1 MSKSKTAN
9 RSKLRGIGLDLS
21 LLRRVPDFRLLFSS
35 GLVSGL
41 GSMIT
46 YVALPFQV
54 KELTGSYIA
63 VGLMG
68 AAELI
73 PLIVF
78 GLYGGVL
85 ADSVDRR
92 KLILIGEFCA
102 LGFSVILLA
111 NSLLGEPKLWVLYL
125 VGGAFAGVNGLRG
138 PSMAAAVPRIVAH
151 QDLPAASA
159 IMGLRYQI
167 PVIAGPALGGIIIAI
182 WGVTPA
188 FGIDVISYGISLILL
203 FRISQIPPSEKA
215 TPPSMAALVDGIKYA
230 SKRQDLM
237 GTYLIDLAAMFFAM
251 PTALFPFWADQLNS
265 PQSLGFLYSAGT
277 VGALLVTLT
286 SSWSLKVHRHG
297 RAVIFAAL
305 AWGFAIFFA
314 GIYNNV
320 YWVLFCLAAA
330 GAADQV
336 SVIFRATIWNQTIPD
351 ELRGRLAGIELLSYT
366 VGPIGGQMRA
376 GGMAAVT
383 GLRGAVVG
391 GGLLCIASVI
401 ALSCVLPNFR
411 KYDARTDPHALSE
424 REIREDRA
432 RDAKSAL
439 GKNDPEN
446 ISGDI
451 SGDKN

>member
-1 MSKSKTAN
+1 MRKTKSRLPKFQ
-9 RSKLRGIGLDLS
+9 RMRGIGLDLS
-21 LLRRVPDFRLLFSS
+21 LLRRVRDFRLLFSS

-46 YVALPFQV
+46 YVALPYQV
-54 KELTGSYIA
+54 KEITGSYVA

-68 AAELI
+68 AAELV

-85 ADSVDRR
+85 ADYVDRR
-92 KLILIGEFCA
+92 KLILIGESTA
-102 LGFSVILLA
+102 LGLSIILLI
-111 NSLLGEPKLWVLYL
+111 NSQLDNPRLWVLYL

-138 PSMAAAVPRIVAH
+138 PSMAAVIPRIVSH
-151 QDLPAASA
+151 DDLPAASA

-167 PVIAGPALGGIIIAI
+167 PVIAGPAIGGIIISI

-188 FGIDVISYGISLILL
+188 FLIDVISYALSLILL
-203 FRISQIPPSEKA
+203 LQVSRMPRSEKA
-215 TPPSMAALVDGIKYA
+215 TPPSIGALFEGVKYA
-230 SKRQDLM
+230 SSRQDLM

-277 VGALLVTLT
+277 VGALLITLT
-286 SSWSLKVHRHG
+286 SKWTLKVHRHG
-297 RAVIFAAL
+297 RAIVFAAL
-305 AWGFAIFFA
+305 IWGLSITISAIF
-314 GIYNNV
+314 NNV
-320 YWVLFCLAAA
+320 YWVLLCLVAA

-351 ELRGRLAGIELLSYT
+351 ELRGRLAGIELLSYA

-383 GLRGAVVG
+383 GLNGAVIG
-391 GGLLCIASVI
+391 GGLLCVASVT
-401 ALSCVLPNFR
+401 ALSSVLPKFR
-411 KYDARTDPHALSE
+411 KYDARTDPYAVSE
-424 REIREDRA
+424 REIRAARA
-432 RDAKSAL
+432 LSELKTENSA
-439 GKNDPEN
+439 
-446 ISGDI
+446 
-451 SGDKN
+451 DKK

>member
-1 MSKSKTAN
+1 MSKTKS
-9 RSKLRGIGLDLS
+9 RLPKLQRMRGIGLDLS
-21 LLRRVPDFRLLFSS
+21 LLRRVRDFRLLFSS

-46 YVALPFQV
+46 YVALPYQV
-54 KELTGSYIA
+54 KEITGSYVA

-68 AAELI
+68 AAELV

-85 ADSVDRR
+85 ADYVDRR
-92 KLILIGEFCA
+92 KLILIGESTA
-102 LGFSVILLA
+102 LGLSIILLI
-111 NSLLGEPKLWVLYL
+111 NSQLENPRLWVLYL

-138 PSMAAAVPRIVAH
+138 PSMAAVIPRIVSH
-151 QDLPAASA
+151 DDLPAASA

-167 PVIAGPALGGIIIAI
+167 PVIAGPAIGGIIISI

-188 FGIDVISYGISLILL
+188 FLIDVISYALSLILL
-203 FRISQIPPSEKA
+203 LQVSRMPRSEKA
-215 TPPSMAALVDGIKYA
+215 TPPSIGALFEGVKYA
-230 SKRQDLM
+230 SSRQDLM

-277 VGALLVTLT
+277 VGALLITLT
-286 SSWSLKVHRHG
+286 SKWTLKVHRHG
-297 RAVIFAAL
+297 RAIVFAAL
-305 AWGFAIFFA
+305 IWGLSITISAIF
-314 GIYNNV
+314 NNV
-320 YWVLFCLAAA
+320 YWVLLCLVAA

-351 ELRGRLAGIELLSYT
+351 ELRGRLAGIELLSYA

-383 GLRGAVVG
+383 GLNGAVIG
-391 GGLLCIASVI
+391 GGLLCVASVT
-401 ALSCVLPNFR
+401 ALSSVLPKFR
-411 KYDARTDPHALSE
+411 KYDARTDPYAVSE
-424 REIREDRA
+424 REIRAARA
-432 RDAKSAL
+432 LSELKTEKPPDEK
-439 GKNDPEN
+439 
-446 ISGDI
+446 
-451 SGDKN
+451 

>member
-1 MSKSKTAN
+1 MSKTKS
-9 RSKLRGIGLDLS
+9 RFSKLWGIRGIGLDIS
-21 LLRRVPDFRLLFSS
+21 LLRRVRDFRLLFTS

-46 YVALPFQV
+46 YVALPYQV
-54 KELTGSYIA
+54 KEITGSYLA

-85 ADSVDRR
+85 ADYVDRR
-92 KLILIGEFCA
+92 KLILIGESTA
-102 LGFSVILLA
+102 LGLSIILLI
-111 NSLLGEPKLWVLYL
+111 NSQLDNPRLWVLYL

-138 PSMAAAVPRIVAH
+138 PSMAAVIPRIVSH
-151 QDLPAASA
+151 DDLPAASA

-167 PVIAGPALGGIIIAI
+167 PVIAGPAIGGIIISI

-188 FGIDVISYGISLILL
+188 FLIDVISYALSLVLL
-203 FRISQIPPSEKA
+203 LQVSRMPRSEKA
-215 TPPSMAALVDGIKYA
+215 TTPSIGALFEGVKYA
-230 SKRQDLM
+230 SSRQDLM

-286 SSWSLKVHRHG
+286 SKWTLKVNRHG
-297 RAVIFAAL
+297 RAIILAAL
-305 AWGFAIFFA
+305 IWGASITISAIF
-314 GIYNNV
+314 NNV
-320 YWVLFCLAAA
+320 YWVLLCLVAA

-351 ELRGRLAGIELLSYT
+351 ELRGRLAGIELLSYA

-383 GLRGAVVG
+383 GLNGAVIG
-391 GGLLCIASVI
+391 GGLLCVASVS
-401 ALSCVLPNFR
+401 ALSSVLPKFR
-411 KYDARTDPHALSE
+411 KYDARTDPYAVSE
-424 REIREDRA
+424 REIRAARA
-432 RDAKSAL
+432 LSELKMEKPADEK
-439 GKNDPEN
+439 
-446 ISGDI
+446 
-451 SGDKN
+451 

>member
-1 MSKSKTAN
+1 MRKTKS
-9 RSKLRGIGLDLS
+9 RLPKLRRMRGIGLDLS
-21 LLRRVPDFRLLFSS
+21 LLRRVRDFRLLFSS

-46 YVALPFQV
+46 YVALPYQV
-54 KELTGSYIA
+54 KEITGSYVA

-68 AAELI
+68 AAELV

-85 ADSVDRR
+85 ADYVDRR
-92 KLILIGEFCA
+92 KLILIGESTA
-102 LGFSVILLA
+102 LGLAIILLI
-111 NSLLGEPKLWVLYL
+111 NSQLDNPRLWVLYL

-138 PSMAAAVPRIVAH
+138 PSMAAVIPRIVSH
-151 QDLPAASA
+151 DDLPAASA

-167 PVIAGPALGGIIIAI
+167 PVIAGPAIGGIIISI

-188 FGIDVISYGISLILL
+188 YLIDVISYALSLILL
-203 FRISQIPPSEKA
+203 IQVSRMPRSEKA
-215 TPPSMAALVDGIKYA
+215 TPPSIKSLFEGVKYA
-230 SKRQDLM
+230 SSRQDLM

-277 VGALLVTLT
+277 VGALLITLT
-286 SSWSLKVHRHG
+286 SKWTLKVHRHG
-297 RAVIFAAL
+297 RAIVFAAL
-305 AWGFAIFFA
+305 IWGLSITISAVF
-314 GIYNNV
+314 NNV
-320 YWVLFCLAAA
+320 YWVLLCLVAA

-351 ELRGRLAGIELLSYT
+351 ELRGRLAGIELLSYA

-383 GLRGAVVG
+383 GLNGAVIG
-391 GGLLCIASVI
+391 GGLLCVASVT
-401 ALSCVLPNFR
+401 ALTSVLPKFR
-411 KYDARTDPHALSE
+411 KYDARTDPYAVSE
-424 REIREDRA
+424 REIRAARA
-432 RDAKSAL
+432 LSELKTENSA
-439 GKNDPEN
+439 
-446 ISGDI
+446 
-451 SGDKN
+451 DKK

>member
-1 MSKSKTAN
+1 MSKTKS
-9 RSKLRGIGLDLS
+9 RLPRVQRMRGIGLDLS
-21 LLRRVPDFRLLFSS
+21 LLRRVRDFRLLFSS

-46 YVALPFQV
+46 YVALPYQV
-54 KELTGSYIA
+54 KEITGSYVA

-85 ADSVDRR
+85 ADYVDRR
-92 KLILIGEFCA
+92 KLILIGESTA
-102 LGFSVILLA
+102 LGLSIILLI
-111 NSLLGEPKLWVLYL
+111 NSQLENPRLWVLYL

-138 PSMAAAVPRIVAH
+138 PSMAAVIPRIVSH
-151 QDLPAASA
+151 EDLPAASA

-167 PVIAGPALGGIIIAI
+167 PVIAGPAIGGIIISI

-188 FGIDVISYGISLILL
+188 YLIDVISYALSLILL
-203 FRISQIPPSEKA
+203 LQVSRMPRSEKA
-215 TPPSMAALVDGIKYA
+215 TPPSIGALFEGVKYA
-230 SKRQDLM
+230 SSRQDLM

-251 PTALFPFWADQLNS
+251 PTALFPFWADQLDS

-277 VGALLVTLT
+277 VGALLITLT
-286 SSWSLKVHRHG
+286 SKWTLKVHRHG
-297 RAVIFAAL
+297 RAIILAAL
-305 AWGFAIFFA
+305 IWGISIAISAIFD
-314 GIYNNV
+314 NV
-320 YWVLFCLAAA
+320 YWVLLCLVAA

-351 ELRGRLAGIELLSYT
+351 ELRGRLAGIELLSYA

-383 GLRGAVVG
+383 GLHGAVIG
-391 GGLLCIASVI
+391 GGLLCVASVS
-401 ALSCVLPNFR
+401 ALTSVLPKFR
-411 KYDARTDPHALSE
+411 KYDARTDPHAVSE
-424 REIREDRA
+424 REIRAARA
-432 RDAKSAL
+432 LSELKMEKSPDE
-439 GKNDPEN
+439 K
-446 ISGDI
+446 
-451 SGDKN
+451 

>member
-1 MSKSKTAN
+1 MSKTKS
-9 RSKLRGIGLDLS
+9 RLPKLQRMRGIGLDLS
-21 LLRRVPDFRLLFSS
+21 LLRRVRDFRLLFSS

-46 YVALPFQV
+46 YVALPYQV
-54 KELTGSYIA
+54 KELTGSYVA

-68 AAELI
+68 AAELV

-85 ADSVDRR
+85 ADYVDRR
-92 KLILIGEFCA
+92 KLIVIGECTA
-102 LGFSVILLA
+102 LGLSTILLI
-111 NSLLGEPKLWVLYL
+111 NSQLDNPRLWVLYL

-138 PSMAAAVPRIVAH
+138 PSMAAVIPRIVSH
-151 QDLPAASA
+151 EDLPAASA

-167 PVIAGPALGGIIIAI
+167 PVIAGPALGGIIISI

-188 FGIDVISYGISLILL
+188 YLIDVITYAFSLILL
-203 FRISQIPPSEKA
+203 LQVSRMPRSEKA
-215 TPPSMAALVDGIKYA
+215 TPPSIGALFEGVKYA
-230 SKRQDLM
+230 SSRQDLM

-277 VGALLVTLT
+277 VGALLITLT
-286 SSWSLKVHRHG
+286 SKWTLKVHRHG
-297 RAVIFAAL
+297 RAIILAAL
-305 AWGFAIFFA
+305 IWGISIAISAIFD
-314 GIYNNV
+314 NV
-320 YWVLFCLAAA
+320 YWVLLCLVAA

-351 ELRGRLAGIELLSYT
+351 ELRGRLAGIELLSYA

-383 GLRGAVVG
+383 GLHGAVIG
-391 GGLLCIASVI
+391 GGLLCVASVS
-401 ALSCVLPNFR
+401 ALSSVLPKFR
-411 KYDARTDPHALSE
+411 KYDARTDPHAVSE
-424 REIREDRA
+424 REIRAARA
-432 RDAKSAL
+432 LSELKMEKPADEK
-439 GKNDPEN
+439 
-446 ISGDI
+446 
-451 SGDKN
+451 

>member
-1 MSKSKTAN
+1 MSKTKS
-9 RSKLRGIGLDLS
+9 RLSKLQGMRGFGLDLS
-21 LLRRVPDFRLLFSS
+21 LLRRVRDFRLLFSS

-46 YVALPFQV
+46 YVALPYQV
-54 KELTGSYIA
+54 KEITGSYVA

-68 AAELI
+68 AAELV

-85 ADSVDRR
+85 ADYVDRR
-92 KLILIGEFCA
+92 KLILIGESTA
-102 LGFSVILLA
+102 LGLSIILLI
-111 NSLLGEPKLWVLYL
+111 NSQLENPRLWVLYL

-138 PSMAAAVPRIVAH
+138 PSMAAVIPRIVSH
-151 QDLPAASA
+151 EDLPAASA

-167 PVIAGPALGGIIIAI
+167 PVIAGPAIGGIIISI

-188 FGIDVISYGISLILL
+188 FLIDVISYALSLMLL
-203 FRISQIPPSEKA
+203 LQVSRMPRSEKA
-215 TPPSMAALVDGIKYA
+215 TPPSIGALFEGVKYA
-230 SKRQDLM
+230 SSRQDLM

-277 VGALLVTLT
+277 VGALLITLT
-286 SSWSLKVHRHG
+286 SKWTLKVHRHG
-297 RAVIFAAL
+297 RAIIFAAL
-305 AWGFAIFFA
+305 IWGLSITISAIF
-314 GIYNNV
+314 NNV
-320 YWVLFCLAAA
+320 YWVLLCLVAA

-351 ELRGRLAGIELLSYT
+351 ELRGRLAGIELLSYA

-383 GLRGAVVG
+383 GLNGAVIG
-391 GGLLCIASVI
+391 GGLLCVASVS
-401 ALSCVLPNFR
+401 ALTSVLPKFR
-411 KYDARTDPHALSE
+411 KYDARTDPYAVSE
-424 REIREDRA
+424 REIRAARA
-432 RDAKSAL
+432 LSELKTERSPDEK
-439 GKNDPEN
+439 
-446 ISGDI
+446 
-451 SGDKN
+451 

>member
-1 MSKSKTAN
+1 MSKTKS
-9 RSKLRGIGLDLS
+9 RLPRVQRMRGIGLDLS
-21 LLRRVPDFRLLFSS
+21 LLRRVRDFRLLFSS

-46 YVALPFQV
+46 YVALPYQV
-54 KELTGSYIA
+54 KEITGSYVA

-68 AAELI
+68 AAELV

-85 ADSVDRR
+85 ADYVDRR
-92 KLILIGEFCA
+92 KLILIGECTA
-102 LGFSVILLA
+102 LGLSIILLI
-111 NSLLGEPKLWVLYL
+111 NSQLDNPRLWVLYL

-138 PSMAAAVPRIVAH
+138 PSMAAVIPRIVSH
-151 QDLPAASA
+151 EDLPAASA

-167 PVIAGPALGGIIIAI
+167 PVIAGPAIGGIIISI

-188 FGIDVISYGISLILL
+188 YLIDVISYALSLILL
-203 FRISQIPPSEKA
+203 LQVSRMPRSEKA
-215 TPPSMAALVDGIKYA
+215 TPPSIGALFEGVKYA
-230 SKRQDLM
+230 SSRQDLM

-277 VGALLVTLT
+277 VGALLITLT
-286 SSWSLKVHRHG
+286 SKWTLKVHRHG
-297 RAVIFAAL
+297 RAIILAAL
-305 AWGFAIFFA
+305 IWGISIAISAIFD
-314 GIYNNV
+314 NV
-320 YWVLFCLAAA
+320 YWVLLCLVAA

-351 ELRGRLAGIELLSYT
+351 ELRGRLAGIELLSYA

-383 GLRGAVVG
+383 GLHGAVIG
-391 GGLLCIASVI
+391 GGLLCVASVS
-401 ALSCVLPNFR
+401 ALTSVLPKFR
-411 KYDARTDPHALSE
+411 KYDSRTDPHAVSE
-424 REIREDRA
+424 REIRAARA
-432 RDAKSAL
+432 LSELKMEKSPDE
-439 GKNDPEN
+439 K
-446 ISGDI
+446 
-451 SGDKN
+451 

>member
-1 MSKSKTAN
+1 MSKTKS
-9 RSKLRGIGLDLS
+9 RLPRVQRMRGIGLDLS
-21 LLRRVPDFRLLFSS
+21 LLRRVRDFRLLFSS

-46 YVALPFQV
+46 YVALPYQV
-54 KELTGSYIA
+54 KEITGSYVA

-85 ADSVDRR
+85 ADYVDRR
-92 KLILIGEFCA
+92 KLILIGESTA
-102 LGFSVILLA
+102 LGLSIILLI
-111 NSLLGEPKLWVLYL
+111 NSQLENPRLWVLYL

-138 PSMAAAVPRIVAH
+138 PSMAAVIPRIVSH
-151 QDLPAASA
+151 EDLPAASA

-167 PVIAGPALGGIIIAI
+167 PVIAGPAIGGIIISI

-188 FGIDVISYGISLILL
+188 YLIDVISYALSLILL
-203 FRISQIPPSEKA
+203 LQVSRMPRSEKA
-215 TPPSMAALVDGIKYA
+215 TPPSIGALFEGVKYA
-230 SKRQDLM
+230 SSRQDLM

-277 VGALLVTLT
+277 VGALLITLT
-286 SSWSLKVHRHG
+286 SRWTLRVHRHG
-297 RAVIFAAL
+297 RAIILAAL
-305 AWGFAIFFA
+305 IWGISIAISAIFD
-314 GIYNNV
+314 NV
-320 YWVLFCLAAA
+320 YWVLLCLVAA

-351 ELRGRLAGIELLSYT
+351 ELRGRLAGIELLSYA

-383 GLRGAVVG
+383 GLHGAVIG
-391 GGLLCIASVI
+391 GGLLCVASVS
-401 ALSCVLPNFR
+401 ALTSVLPKFR
-411 KYDARTDPHALSE
+411 KYDARTDPCAVSE
-424 REIREDRA
+424 REIRAARA
-432 RDAKSAL
+432 LSELKMEKSPDE
-439 GKNDPEN
+439 K
-446 ISGDI
+446 
-451 SGDKN
+451 

>member
-1 MSKSKTAN
+1 MSKTKS
-9 RSKLRGIGLDLS
+9 RFSKLRGIRGIGLDIS
-21 LLRRVPDFRLLFSS
+21 LLRRVRDFRLLFTS

-46 YVALPFQV
+46 YVALPYQV
-54 KELTGSYIA
+54 KEITGSYLA

-85 ADSVDRR
+85 ADYVDRR
-92 KLILIGEFCA
+92 KLILIGESTA
-102 LGFSVILLA
+102 LGLSIILLI
-111 NSLLGEPKLWVLYL
+111 NSQLDNPRLWVLYL
-125 VGGAFAGVNGLRG
+125 VGGTFAGVNGLRG
-138 PSMAAAVPRIVAH
+138 PSMAAVIPRIVSH
-151 QDLPAASA
+151 DDLPAASA

-167 PVIAGPALGGIIIAI
+167 PVIAGPAIGGIIISI

-188 FGIDVISYGISLILL
+188 FLIDVISYALSLVLL
-203 FRISQIPPSEKA
+203 LQVSRMPRSEKA
-215 TPPSMAALVDGIKYA
+215 TTPSIGALFEGVKYA
-230 SKRQDLM
+230 SSRQDLM

-286 SSWSLKVHRHG
+286 SKWTLKVNRHG
-297 RAVIFAAL
+297 RAIILAAL
-305 AWGFAIFFA
+305 IWGASITISAIF
-314 GIYNNV
+314 NNV
-320 YWVLFCLAAA
+320 YWVLLCLVAA

-351 ELRGRLAGIELLSYT
+351 ELRGRLAGIELLSYA

-383 GLRGAVVG
+383 GLNGAVIG
-391 GGLLCIASVI
+391 G
-401 ALSCVLPNFR
+401 
-411 KYDARTDPHALSE
+411 
-424 REIREDRA
+424 
-432 RDAKSAL
+432 
-439 GKNDPEN
+439 
-446 ISGDI
+446 
-451 SGDKN
+451 

>member
-1 MSKSKTAN
+1 MSKTKS
-9 RSKLRGIGLDLS
+9 RLPRVQRMRGIGLDLS
-21 LLRRVPDFRLLFSS
+21 LLRRVRDFRLLFSS

-46 YVALPFQV
+46 YVALPYQV
-54 KELTGSYIA
+54 KEITGSYVA

-85 ADSVDRR
+85 ADYVDRR
-92 KLILIGEFCA
+92 KLILIGESTA
-102 LGFSVILLA
+102 LGLSIILLI
-111 NSLLGEPKLWVLYL
+111 NSQLENPRLWVLYL

-138 PSMAAAVPRIVAH
+138 PSMAAVIPRIVSH
-151 QDLPAASA
+151 EDLPAASA

-167 PVIAGPALGGIIIAI
+167 PVIAGPALGGIIISI

-188 FGIDVISYGISLILL
+188 YLIDVISYALSLILL
-203 FRISQIPPSEKA
+203 LQVSRMPRSEKA
-215 TPPSMAALVDGIKYA
+215 TPPSIGALFEGVKYA
-230 SKRQDLM
+230 SSRQDLM

-277 VGALLVTLT
+277 VGALLITLT
-286 SSWSLKVHRHG
+286 SKWTLKVHRHG
-297 RAVIFAAL
+297 RAIILAAL
-305 AWGFAIFFA
+305 IWGISIAISAIFD
-314 GIYNNV
+314 NV
-320 YWVLFCLAAA
+320 YWVLLCLVAA

-351 ELRGRLAGIELLSYT
+351 ELRGRLAGIELLSYA

-383 GLRGAVVG
+383 GLHGAVIG
-391 GGLLCIASVI
+391 GGLLCVASVS
-401 ALSCVLPNFR
+401 ALTSVLPKFR
-411 KYDARTDPHALSE
+411 KYDARTDPHAVSE
-424 REIREDRA
+424 REIRAARA
-432 RDAKSAL
+432 LSELKMEKSPDE
-439 GKNDPEN
+439 K
-446 ISGDI
+446 
-451 SGDKN
+451 

>member
-1 MSKSKTAN
+1 MLKTKSRLPKFQ
-9 RSKLRGIGLDLS
+9 RMRGIGLDLS
-21 LLRRVPDFRLLFSS
+21 LLRRVRDFRLLFSS

-46 YVALPFQV
+46 YVALPYQV
-54 KELTGSYIA
+54 KEITGSYVA

-68 AAELI
+68 AAELV

-85 ADSVDRR
+85 ADYVDRR
-92 KLILIGEFCA
+92 KLILIGESTA
-102 LGFSVILLA
+102 LGLSIILLI
-111 NSLLGEPKLWVLYL
+111 NSQLDNPRLWVLYL

-138 PSMAAAVPRIVAH
+138 PSMAAVIPRIVSH
-151 QDLPAASA
+151 DDLPAASA

-167 PVIAGPALGGIIIAI
+167 PVIAGPAIGGIIISI

-188 FGIDVISYGISLILL
+188 FLIDVISYALSLILL
-203 FRISQIPPSEKA
+203 LQVSRMPRSEKA
-215 TPPSMAALVDGIKYA
+215 TPPSIGALFEGVKYA
-230 SKRQDLM
+230 SSRQDLM

-277 VGALLVTLT
+277 VGALLITLT
-286 SSWSLKVHRHG
+286 SKWTLKVHRHG
-297 RAVIFAAL
+297 RAIVFAAL
-305 AWGFAIFFA
+305 IWGLSITISAIF
-314 GIYNNV
+314 NNV
-320 YWVLFCLAAA
+320 YWVLLCLVAA

-351 ELRGRLAGIELLSYT
+351 ELRGRLAGIELLSYA

-383 GLRGAVVG
+383 GLNGAVIG
-391 GGLLCIASVI
+391 GGLLCVASVT
-401 ALSCVLPNFR
+401 ALSSVLPKFR
-411 KYDARTDPHALSE
+411 KYDARTDPYAVSE
-424 REIREDRA
+424 REIRAARA
-432 RDAKSAL
+432 LSELRTENSA
-439 GKNDPEN
+439 
-446 ISGDI
+446 
-451 SGDKN
+451 DKK

>member
-1 MSKSKTAN
+1 MSKTKS
-9 RSKLRGIGLDLS
+9 RFSKLRGIRGIGLDIS
-21 LLRRVPDFRLLFSS
+21 LLRRVRDFRLLFTS

-46 YVALPFQV
+46 YVALPYQV
-54 KELTGSYIA
+54 KEITGSYLA

-85 ADSVDRR
+85 ADYVDRR
-92 KLILIGEFCA
+92 KLILIGESTA
-102 LGFSVILLA
+102 LGLSIILLI
-111 NSLLGEPKLWVLYL
+111 NSQLDNPRLWVLYL

-138 PSMAAAVPRIVAH
+138 PSMAAVIPRIVSH
-151 QDLPAASA
+151 DDLPAASA

-167 PVIAGPALGGIIIAI
+167 PVIAGPAIGGIIISI

-188 FGIDVISYGISLILL
+188 FLIDVISYALSLVLL
-203 FRISQIPPSEKA
+203 LQVSRMPRSEKA
-215 TPPSMAALVDGIKYA
+215 TTPSIGALFEGVKYA
-230 SKRQDLM
+230 SSRQDLM
-237 GTYLIDLAAMFFAM
+237 GTYLIDLASMFFAM

-286 SSWSLKVHRHG
+286 SKWTLKVNRHG
-297 RAVIFAAL
+297 RAIILAAL
-305 AWGFAIFFA
+305 IWGASITISAIF
-314 GIYNNV
+314 NNV
-320 YWVLFCLAAA
+320 YWVLLCLVAA

-351 ELRGRLAGIELLSYT
+351 ELRGRLAGIELLSYA

-383 GLRGAVVG
+383 GLNGAVIG
-391 GGLLCIASVI
+391 GGLLCVASVS
-401 ALSCVLPNFR
+401 ALS
-411 KYDARTDPHALSE
+411 
-424 REIREDRA
+424 
-432 RDAKSAL
+432 
-439 GKNDPEN
+439 
-446 ISGDI
+446 
-451 SGDKN
+451 

>member
-1 MSKSKTAN
+1 MSKTKS
-9 RSKLRGIGLDLS
+9 RLPKLQRMRGIGLDLS
-21 LLRRVPDFRLLFSS
+21 LLRRVRDFRLLFSS

-46 YVALPFQV
+46 YVALPYQV
-54 KELTGSYIA
+54 KEITGSYVA

-68 AAELI
+68 AAELV

-85 ADSVDRR
+85 ADYVDRR
-92 KLILIGEFCA
+92 KLILIGECTA
-102 LGFSVILLA
+102 LGLSIILLI
-111 NSLLGEPKLWVLYL
+111 NSQLDNPRLWVLYL

-138 PSMAAAVPRIVAH
+138 PSMAAVIPRIVSH
-151 QDLPAASA
+151 EDLPAASA

-167 PVIAGPALGGIIIAI
+167 PVIAGPAIGGIIISI

-188 FGIDVISYGISLILL
+188 YLIDVISYALSLILL
-203 FRISQIPPSEKA
+203 LQVSRMPRSEKA
-215 TPPSMAALVDGIKYA
+215 TPPSIGALFEGVKYA
-230 SKRQDLM
+230 SSRQDLM

-277 VGALLVTLT
+277 VGALLITLT
-286 SSWSLKVHRHG
+286 SKWTLKVHRHG
-297 RAVIFAAL
+297 RAIILAAL
-305 AWGFAIFFA
+305 IWGISIAISAIFD
-314 GIYNNV
+314 NV
-320 YWVLFCLAAA
+320 YWVLLCLVAA

-351 ELRGRLAGIELLSYT
+351 ELRGRLAGIELLSYA

-383 GLRGAVVG
+383 GLHGAVIG
-391 GGLLCIASVI
+391 GGLLCVASVS
-401 ALSCVLPNFR
+401 ALTSVLPKFR
-411 KYDARTDPHALSE
+411 KYDARTDPHAVSE
-424 REIREDRA
+424 REIRAARA
-432 RDAKSAL
+432 LSELKMEKSPDE
-439 GKNDPEN
+439 K
-446 ISGDI
+446 
-451 SGDKN
+451 